1 MFHLSFI
8 ELLLQQCE
16 RNVFS
21 FRGSDVLH
29 LCLALSSLVRS
40 QNGDLIPPRLQKL
53 IANRLEALAALLFG
67 LNTLGALL

>member
-1 MFHLSFI
+1 MFYMFRVTLWSSEVGEMFHPSFI
-8 ELLLQQCE
+8 ELLLEQCE

-40 QNGDLIPPRLQKL
+40 QNGDIIPS
-53 IANRLEALAALLFG
+53 
-67 LNTLGALL
+67 LGGKSHEMI